1 MPASHTGHCKSCG
14 QLYVDPLGFNGP
26 GCPRCSKPSRL
37 SRRITDS
44 TRKHKRRGWRNAIAA
59 AALAC
64 LAYAFNNRGPVS
76 DWLFVFFM
84 LLMLVHSV
92 LREQF

>member
-1 MPASHTGHCKSCG
+1 MPAS
-14 QLYVDPLGFNGP
+14 
-26 GCPRCSKPSRL
+26 RL
-37 SRRITDS
+37 TRRIAAS
-44 TRKHKRRGWRNAIAA
+44 TLKHKLRGWRNAIAA
-59 AALAC
+59 TALAC
-64 LAYAFNNRGPVS
+64 LVYAFNNRGPVS

>member
-1 MPASHTGHCKSCG
+1 MPAS
-14 QLYVDPLGFNGP
+14 
-26 GCPRCSKPSRL
+26 RL
-37 SRRITDS
+37 TRRIAAS
-44 TRKHKRRGWRNAIAA
+44 ALKHKLRGWRNAIAA

>member
-1 MPASHTGHCKSCG
+1 MSA
-14 QLYVDPLGFNGP
+14 
-26 GCPRCSKPSRL
+26 SRL
-37 SRRITDS
+37 TRRIAAS
-44 TRKHKRRGWRNAIAA
+44 ALKHKLRGWRNAIAS

-76 DWLFVFFM
+76 EWLFVFFM